1 MPFTT
6 RRFGLVAVATMTLLA
21 SACGDDGTEGAR
33 TTDAPAATTAPSA
46 ATTRPA
52 SGSITVYTGRS
63 ETLVA
68 PLFEKFTADTG
79 VAVEFRTGDSG
90 ELAGQIL
97 TEGSATQADVFFS
110 QDAGALGALSRAD
123 LFDPINQDVLDLVDP
138 AYRADDGTWVGVS
151 GRARVILYDPAQ
163 VPTPPTAIDEV
174 LDPQW
179 KGKVGFAP
187 TNASWQSFVTGLRLL
202 RGEDGAKKW
211 LESFAANDPVAFEK
225 NGAVRDAVNS
235 GEVAL
240 GLVNHYYLL
249 EKIAADGAAA
259 VTAKNQFLADDPGG
273 LVNVAGVAILRA
285 GDNKAAAA
293 RFVEYLLA
301 DASQT
306 YFAEK
311 TFEYPL
317 VESVPASSILPPL
330 SELSPPKVDLSD
342 LASLEQT
349 QALLVDTGLLTR

>member
-1 MPFTT
+1 MLLTS
-6 RRFGLVAVATMTLLA
+6 RRFGLIALAAMAVLA
-21 SACGDDGTEGAR
+21 AACGDDGDS
-33 TTDAPAATTAPSA
+33 TTTTASATTTSNAVTST
-46 ATTRPA
+46 AT
-52 SGSITVYTGRS
+52 GSITVYTGRS
-63 ETLVA
+63 ETLVK
-68 PLFEKFTADTG
+68 PLFEQFTADTG
-79 VAVEFRTGDSG
+79 IKVEFRTGDSG

-110 QDAGALGALSRAD
+110 QDAGALGALTSAD
-123 LFDPINQDVLDLVDP
+123 LFDPVEQSVLDRVDP

-151 GRARVILYDPAQ
+151 GRARVVVYDPAQ
-163 VPTPPTAIDEV
+163 VPTPPTGIDDV
-174 LDPQW
+174 LDPKW

-202 RGEDGAKKW
+202 RGEDGARTW
-211 LESFAANDPVAFEK
+211 LQSFAANDPVAFDK
-225 NGAVRDAVNS
+225 NGAVRDAVIN
-235 GEVAL
+235 GDIAL

-259 VTAKNQFLADDPGG
+259 VTAKNQFLPNDPGG

-301 DASQT
+301 DASQS

-317 VESVPASSILPPL
+317 VASIPASSKLPPL

-349 QALLVDTGLLTR
+349 QSLLVDTGLLTR